1 MASSDVTCRFW
12 ATKKV
17 GWDSTV
23 PSARLGAG
31 ERASMDKLVEPAYRF
46 SFGPS
51 EKSWRQESLGLRWKD
66 VNFDYKDAGLIRLFR
81 TKNSHERTEFLMP
94 RIKEALLN
102 WKTYLEW
109 MRKKKRIEPV
119 ENKLGFYRL
128 NGIHIKRFDMAWRH
142 VRALAGLDDFH
153 YHDLM
158 HTFCSSLILSGSNLK
173 EVKDM
178 IGHRDL
184 STTDRYSHLH
194 SSA

>member
-1 MASSDVTCRFW
+1 
-12 ATKKV
+12 
-17 GWDSTV
+17 
-23 PSARLGAG
+23 
-31 ERASMDKLVEPAYRF
+31 
-46 SFGPS
+46 
-51 EKSWRQESLGLRWKD
+51 
-66 VNFDYKDAGLIRLFR
+66 
-81 TKNSHERTEFLMP
+81 
-94 RIKEALLN
+94 
-102 WKTYLEW
+102 

-119 ENKLGFYRL
+119 ENKFVFYRL
-128 NGIHIKRFDMAWRH
+128 NGIHIKRFGMAWRN
-142 VRALAGLDDFH
+142 VCALAGLDDFH